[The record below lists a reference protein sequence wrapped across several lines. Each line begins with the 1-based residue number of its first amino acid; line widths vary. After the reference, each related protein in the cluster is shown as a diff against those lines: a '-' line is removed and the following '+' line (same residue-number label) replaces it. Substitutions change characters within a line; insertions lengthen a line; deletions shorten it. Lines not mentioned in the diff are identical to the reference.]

1 MADQS
6 SGGLSGVDL
15 QGTEDII
22 AVLQGMIDDLNA
34 LLLDENIMNTSFSP
48 IFHKQINQHEGI
60 RITGRFH
67 TTDTSDFG
75 RMSYITVNRSA
86 TVPVP

>member
-1 MADQS
+1 MANENNID
-6 SGGLSGVDL
+6 GVDL
-15 QGTEDII
+15 QGTESII
-22 AVLQGMIDDLNA
+22 QMLQNMVDDLNN

-48 IFHKQINQHEGI
+48 VFHKKINQHEGI

-67 TTDTSDFG
+67 TTDTSEYG